1 MPTVIVI
8 DVSLSVTRPVI
19 LPETGETYNRQQL
32 AVCGIN
38 TLLDFLAIH
47 SKLEFVSLIAF
58 SSLYEIISPFT
69 RDFDA
74 LKLKLQQLE
83 EYDKT
88 CIETALHGVNRLV
101 LGEWGNATPCQVRI
115 PKDYSYQTGH

>member
-47 SKLEFVSLIAF
+47 SKLEFVSLV
-58 SSLYEIISPFT
+58 S
-69 RDFDA
+69 
-74 LKLKLQQLE
+74 
-83 EYDKT
+83 
-88 CIETALHGVNRLV
+88 
-101 LGEWGNATPCQVRI
+101 
-115 PKDYSYQTGH
+115 SYQIMS

>member
-1 MPTVIVI
+1 MHP
-8 DVSLSVTRPVI
+8 
-19 LPETGETYNRQQL
+19 
-32 AVCGIN
+32 
-38 TLLDFLAIH
+38 LLQ
-47 SKLEFVSLIAF
+47 IAF

-101 LGEWGNATPCQVRI
+101 LGEWGSATPCQVRLH
-115 PKDYSYQTGH
+115 KDYSRVWSSCWGTSYLE